1 MENEL
6 LQQLVSDLSRPI
18 ATRPSDNAE
27 ICRLKTA
34 LTQIREQLVQTMTP
48 EQKNLLDIYDHH
60 FTTASFLFESETF
73 LTAVL
78 VALDLQNLNK
88 HTKRKQGND
97 LSI

>member
-6 LQQLVSDLSRPI
+6 LQQLVRDLSRPI

-27 ICRLKTA
+27 ICRHITA

-48 EQKNLLDIYDHH
+48 DQRKLLDTYDHH
-60 FTTASFLFESETF
+60 LNTAAFLFESETF

-78 VALDLQNLNK
+78 VALDFQNLNK
-88 HTKRKQGND
+88 HASRKQDND
-97 LSI
+97 ISI